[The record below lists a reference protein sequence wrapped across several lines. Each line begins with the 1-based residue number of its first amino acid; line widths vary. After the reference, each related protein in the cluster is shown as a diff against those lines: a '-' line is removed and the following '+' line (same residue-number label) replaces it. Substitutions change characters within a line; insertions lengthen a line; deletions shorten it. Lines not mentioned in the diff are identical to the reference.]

1 MAVFKIIGTVIRT
14 VENKAGK
21 REERKE
27 NQYRLVRITGTKPTH
42 VEPEHYKLGM
52 ARAIKH
58 AADYLGFE
66 FFTSAFVCNDYAS
79 NAAGSMPAFDA
90 YDNAVEVE

>member
-14 VENKAGK
+14 VENKAGR

-42 VEPEHYKLGM
+42 VEPEHYKMGM
-52 ARAIKH
+52 ARAIKN

-79 NAAGSMPAFDA
+79 NSTANMPEFSG